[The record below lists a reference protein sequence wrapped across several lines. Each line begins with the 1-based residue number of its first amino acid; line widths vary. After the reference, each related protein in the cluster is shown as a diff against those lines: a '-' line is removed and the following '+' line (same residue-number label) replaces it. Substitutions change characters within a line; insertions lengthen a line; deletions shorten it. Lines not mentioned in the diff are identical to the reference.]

1 MDFKSIIRAVKNLFR
16 LNKDRYV
23 YRNQNN
29 RKWAYISYIP
39 RVYYKKRNSLWFD
52 KHQNRKEALII
63 GEVFKRLGY
72 NYVMVTYNK
81 TIECDYRK
89 YDIIFGE
96 GPCFSIMSKRNRHAL
111 KIYYATTAYPEYQ
124 NKMVRLRTDDFNCSH
139 NAHLTYSRLAE
150 ASIDGFFIDKIL
162 QIGSKVTVGTYPV
175 KLQDKITLINQ
186 SSNLSYT
193 VDPRTKL
200 QSYDRTQFVWMGSTG
215 SLLKGL
221 DIVLDFFMLHP
232 EYHLHVIGTMDTDFG
247 EYYLPLLKDATNITL
262 WGFQQVGSNR
272 FINILGNV
280 TFCIYPSASEGGC
293 PGAVIALMKMG
304 IIPLVSS
311 IASFEGINSCG
322 LVLDGISVSSVSL
335 AVEWSQKLS
344 DNEIEERIQRCISLA
359 GNRWNLMNFEKEFE
373 SYMKSVIASL

>member
-72 NYVMVTYNK
+72 NYVMATYNK

-150 ASIDGFFIDKIL
+150 ASIDGFSIDKIL

-175 KLQDKITLINQ
+175 ELQDKITLINQ

-232 EYHLHVIGTMDTDFG
+232 EYHLHVIT
-247 EYYLPLLKDATNITL
+247 
-262 WGFQQVGSNR
+262 
-272 FINILGNV
+272 
-280 TFCIYPSASEGGC
+280 
-293 PGAVIALMKMG
+293 
-304 IIPLVSS
+304 
-311 IASFEGINSCG
+311 
-322 LVLDGISVSSVSL
+322 
-335 AVEWSQKLS
+335 
-344 DNEIEERIQRCISLA
+344 
-359 GNRWNLMNFEKEFE
+359 
-373 SYMKSVIASL
+373 